1 MYLIGKLFELIEG
14 QAKEIVVLEKA
25 E

>member
-1 MYLIGKLFELIEG
+1 MYLIDKLFELIEG